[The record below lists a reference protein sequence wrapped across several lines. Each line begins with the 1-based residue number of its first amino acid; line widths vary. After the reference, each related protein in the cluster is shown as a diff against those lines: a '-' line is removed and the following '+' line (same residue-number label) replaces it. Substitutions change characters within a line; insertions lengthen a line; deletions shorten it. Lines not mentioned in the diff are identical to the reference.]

1 VPAGLVPLAVLA
13 LGAAIACRG
22 TAPAT
27 AIAEPQATSLPPP
40 RQAARWTR
48 IAYGAMAEA
57 FVEHVLYERP
67 GAPHFYVHVRV
78 LNRTAGDLGAWL
90 RYWDVLYPNQWGA
103 SETPHR
109 QVIDEGRMT
118 PPPLDGALRATVLA
132 EYRRGA
138 MARATAHGVV
148 DYYRDFNASSRADV
162 EAQSRGERYVILAM
176 DGRIDLTD
184 GAAVERLALPP
195 DDDTAREVTL
205 DVPVTWST
213 IPEGATVLSD
223 R

>member
-1 VPAGLVPLAVLA
+1 VPAGLAPLALA
-13 LGAAIACRG
+13 AAIACRG

-27 AIAEPQATSLPPP
+27 AIAEPEARSLPAP
-40 RQAARWTR
+40 RQVERWTR
-48 IAYGAMAEA
+48 VAHGAMAEA
-57 FVEHVLYERP
+57 FVERVLYERP

-78 LNRTAGDLGAWL
+78 ANRTAGDLGAWL

-176 DGRIDLTD
+176 DGRIDVTD
-184 GAAVERLALPP
+184 GTSVERLAPP
-195 DDDTAREVTL
+195 AEDDAAREVTL
-205 DVPVTWST
+205 DVPVTWLA
-213 IPEGATVLSD
+213 IPAGAIVLSD